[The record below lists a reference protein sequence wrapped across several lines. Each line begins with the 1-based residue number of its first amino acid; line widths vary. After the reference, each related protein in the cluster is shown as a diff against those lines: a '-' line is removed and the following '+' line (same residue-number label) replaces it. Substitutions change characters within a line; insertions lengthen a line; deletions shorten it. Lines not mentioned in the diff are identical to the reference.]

1 MEGRKLRRQKTE
13 IKEPKKVKVK
23 KGKEKRLSENNKNI
37 LSIISRVLII
47 AMTVV
52 VIAVLGTVVYLKVL
66 PNKYLIP
73 LCVLVFL
80 LIAGGIF
87 VIFRKKEL
95 KIFRIISSIISV
107 ILIVIFSFVGLKL
120 IKTMDFLG
128 DMTTETV
135 NAKTYSVVVK
145 KDSKYAKLEDLQYRL
160 LLYYD
165 TELNQNKQ
173 AIDKLT
179 EVMTIVTEKTDDVHE
194 LVNKLIAG
202 DVDAILIEDSYYAII
217 EEEMADFKEK
227 TKGVYTFAL
236 EDAIAT
242 IAKNVSVTDEPFV
255 VYISGIDSYGKISSV
270 ARSDVNMLA
279 VINPKTK
286 QVLLVNTPRDYY
298 VKLHGTSGYRD
309 KLTHAGIYGVD
320 MSVKTMEDLYDVDI
334 NYYVRV
340 NFTSLIKIIDA
351 IGGVNVYSEY
361 DFTSRIGNYK
371 FKKGYNQ
378 MNGKQA
384 LGFAR
389 ERYSFSEGD
398 RMRGQNQ
405 QAVIDAMIKK
415 VCSSSTILTKF
426 DALLD
431 SLKGSFQTNMEYTK
445 MIDLV
450 RMQISDGAEW
460 NISSVSVDGMGSKER
475 TYSMGKTLL
484 YVMIPYAG
492 SVNKAEGLIDSVL
505 EGEMLE
511 AGNINIS
518 KYNDYPVV
526 AKGKY
531 ETDKKEEPKEE
542 PEEQPEVTPEPGQG
556 TTGDNNTG
564 DNSGNNSG
572 DNQGTGNNNG
582 SSENTP
588 GSGDNTGDSTQ
599 GGGNTE
605 DNKDNNS
612 GDNSGDSDDK
622 DETTNSGNPGENTG
636 NDNGNDGNSGDTTG
650 DKDNTGSET
659 GNSGN
664 TGDANQD
671 SGNSTGNSGNSNSS
685 TSDSSETPK
694 DNQSAQE
701 STNEQ

>member
-13 IKEPKKVKVK
+13 IKEPNKVRVK
-23 KGKEKRLSENNKNI
+23 KEKEKRVSKNNKGSNSNV
-37 LSIISRVLII
+37 LSIISRLLIV
-47 AMTVV
+47 AMAVV

-66 PNKYLIP
+66 PSKYLVP
-73 LCVLVFL
+73 LCALVFV

-87 VIFRKKEL
+87 LIFRKKDL
-95 KIFRIISSIISV
+95 KVFRIISSIISI
-107 ILIVIFSFVGLKL
+107 ILIGVFSFVGLKL

-128 DMTTETV
+128 DMNTETV

-145 KDSKYAKLEDLQYRL
+145 KDSKYTKLEDLQYRL

-194 LVNKLIAG
+194 LVNKLMSGA
-202 DVDAILIEDSYYAII
+202 VDAILIEDSYYAII
-217 EEEMADFKEK
+217 EEETPDFKEN
-227 TKGVYTFAL
+227 TTEVYTFAL
-236 EDAIAT
+236 EDTIAT
-242 IAKNVSVTDEPFV
+242 IAKNVSVTEEPFV

-340 NFTSLIKIIDA
+340 NFTSLINIIDA

-460 NISSVSVDGMGSKER
+460 NISSASVDGMGSKER

-484 YVMIPYAG
+484 YVMIPYSG
-492 SVNKAEGLIDSVL
+492 SVNKAEELIDSVL

-526 AKGKY
+526 SKGKY
-531 ETDKKEEPKEE
+531 ETDKKEEPKDE
-542 PEEQPEVTPEPGQG
+542 PEKQPEVIPGPGEG
-556 TTGDNNTG
+556 TTGDNNNG
-564 DNSGNNSG
+564 DGSGNTSS
-572 DNQGTGNNNG
+572 DNQETGNNNG

-599 GGGNTE
+599 DGGITE
-605 DNKDNNS
+605 DGKDNS
-612 GDNSGDSDDK
+612 GDNSAGGSDNK
-622 DETTNSGNPGENTG
+622 DETTDEGNSGANTG
-636 NDNGNDGNSGDTTG
+636 NDD
-650 DKDNTGSET
+650 
-659 GNSGN
+659 GN
-664 TGDANQD
+664 TGNAGNDNGDKNNSGSGAENSGSTGETNQGG
-671 SGNSTGNSGNSNSS
+671 GNSTGNSENDSSSNSS
-685 TSDSSETPK
+685 SSEISN
-694 DNQSAQE
+694 DNQAVQ
-701 STNEQ
+701 